1 MVTTNSPTK
10 SMLAAIG
17 RVAGES
23 AIVDDLLR
31 ELYCC
36 LIGSPFGRV
45 ITAGED
51 SAALGRTCLKVMRY
65 NNSLSDDHIEE
76 IIMITKRLAKL
87 RISRNLLV
95 HAVWQRGT
103 KPGEHV
109 AVLSRRV
116 SEKASGMGTHQV
128 AVWTPGE
135 AEAVAEEF
143 ASCADFLESFM
154 EQNFREYP
162 HPDLYQRKVWAGFT
176 TAMEGLA
183 NPS

>member
-1 MVTTNSPTK
+1 
-10 SMLAAIG
+10 MLAAIG

-45 ITAGED
+45 IASGDD
-51 SAALGRTCLKVMRY
+51 SSALGRSCLKVLRY
-65 NNSLSDDHIEE
+65 NYSLTDDHVKE
-76 IIMITKRLAKL
+76 IVSITKRLDKL
-87 RISRNLLV
+87 RSSRNLLV
-95 HAVWQRGT
+95 HAVWKRGT

-128 AVWTPGE
+128 AVWTHAE
-135 AEAVAEEF
+135 AEAVADEY
-143 ASCADFLESFM
+143 ASCADLLEAFM
-154 EQNFREYP
+154 EQNFHEYP

-176 TAMEGLA
+176 AAIEGLA
-183 NPS
+183 TPS